1 MRWNPQLASCRISR
15 RTNNFGAVRNF
26 AKAML
31 YPANVYL
38 NLAFLLF
45 GAFLGCVACIV
56 VGKISRRKYFKFRR
70 SLALLLFVVTAVFFA
85 LFFNEARFQSFCADF
100 ALKYVERRFP
110 ALLLYAATGAI
121 CAAFLRSVFP
131 VVSVLY
137 ILFTFCFGIALYKR
151 LPQPQ
156 NFTLTVGETFL
167 RDESSGKEYEIFSGK
182 NLSETDAEC
191 GVAFFVYEI
200 GENAIFPLPHI
211 WYEIAGVTLRDSSGE
226 FQKIRGEDFSS
237 RKIFVTKNSDN
248 FFKKIFY
255 GICDAILD
263 DARLEIFALPKQEIF
278 PALYKA
284 EVRTELSDFR
294 VAFEKIM

>member
-1 MRWNPQLASCRISR
+1 
-15 RTNNFGAVRNF
+15 
-26 AKAML
+26 ML

-38 NLAFLLF
+38 NLAFLFF

-56 VGKISRRKYFKFRR
+56 AGKVSRRKYFKFRL
-70 SLALLLFVVTAVFFA
+70 SLALLLLAVAAIFFA
-85 LFFNEARFQSFCADF
+85 LFFLEARFQSVCAD
-100 ALKYVERRFP
+100 YVLDYAERRFL
-110 ALLLYAATGAI
+110 ALILYAATGAV

-182 NLSETDAEC
+182 NLSETAAEC
-191 GVAFFVYEI
+191 GVAFLVYEI

-211 WYEIAGVTLRDSSGE
+211 WYEIAGASLRDSSGE
-226 FQKIRGEDFSS
+226 FQKIPGEDFPS
-237 RKIFVTKNSDN
+237 RRIFVTKNSDN
-248 FFKKIFY
+248 FFKKSFY
-255 GICDAILD
+255 GICNAILD
-263 DARLEIFALPKQEIF
+263 DARLEIFALPEQEVF
-278 PALYKA
+278 PALYKV
-284 EVRTELSDFR
+284 EVQTTLSDFR

>member
-1 MRWNPQLASCRISR
+1 MSENCE
-15 RTNNFGAVRNF
+15 
-26 AKAML
+26 AML

-38 NLAFLLF
+38 NLAFLFL
-45 GAFLGCVACIV
+45 GAFLGCASCIV
-56 VGKISRRKYFKFRR
+56 AGKISRRKYFKFRF
-70 SLALLLFVVTAVFFA
+70 SLSLLLLVAAVIFFA
-85 LFFNEARFQSFCADF
+85 LFFNEVRFRSLCADF
-100 ALKYVERRFP
+100 VLEYVGRRFP
-110 ALLLYAATGAI
+110 ALFLYAAAGLL

-131 VVSVLY
+131 AVSALY

-167 RDESSGKEYEIFSGK
+167 RDESCGKEYEIFSGK
-182 NLSETDAEC
+182 NLSETDAEG

-211 WYEIAGVTLRDSSGE
+211 WYEIAGATFRNPSGE
-226 FQKIRGEDFSS
+226 FPKIPFEDFSS
-237 RKIFVTKNSDN
+237 RKIFPAKSSDN
-248 FFKKIFY
+248 FLKKFFY
-255 GICDAILD
+255 GICNAILNE
-263 DARLEIFALPKQEIF
+263 ARLEIFALPKPEVF

-284 EVRTELSDFR
+284 EVQATLSDFH

>member
-1 MRWNPQLASCRISR
+1 
-15 RTNNFGAVRNF
+15 
-26 AKAML
+26 ML

-38 NLAFLLF
+38 NLAFLFF
-45 GAFLGCVACIV
+45 GAFLGCGACIV
-56 VGKISRRKYFKFRR
+56 AGKVWRRKYFKFRL
-70 SLALLLFVVTAVFFA
+70 SLAALLLVAAAIFFA
-85 LFFNEARFQSFCADF
+85 LFFFEARFQSYCADF
-100 ALKYVERRFP
+100 VLEYAERRFP
-110 ALLLYAATGAI
+110 ALLLYAATGAL

-156 NFTLTVGETFL
+156 SFTLTVGETFL

-191 GVAFFVYEI
+191 GVAFLVYEI
-200 GENAIFPLPHI
+200 GENALFPLPHI
-211 WYEIAGVTLRDSSGE
+211 WYEIAGATLRDSSGE
-226 FQKIRGEDFSS
+226 FQKISGEDFSS
-237 RKIFVTKNSDN
+237 RRIFSAKDSDN
-248 FFKKIFY
+248 FFKKFFY
-255 GICDAILD
+255 GICNAILD
-263 DARLEIFALPKQEIF
+263 DARLEIFALPEQDVF

-284 EVRTELSDFR
+284 EVQTTLSDFR

>member
-1 MRWNPQLASCRISR
+1 
-15 RTNNFGAVRNF
+15 
-26 AKAML
+26 ML

-38 NLAFLLF
+38 NLAFLFF
-45 GAFLGCVACIV
+45 GAFFGCAACVVA
-56 VGKISRRKYFKFRR
+56 GKVSRRKYFKFRL
-70 SLALLLFVVTAVFFA
+70 SLAALLLVAAAIFLA
-85 LFFNEARFQSFCADF
+85 LFFFEARFQSYCAD
-100 ALKYVERRFP
+100 YVLEYSERRFP
-110 ALLLYAATGAI
+110 ALLLYAATGAL

-137 ILFTFCFGIALYKR
+137 ILFTFCFGIALYRR

-156 NFTLTVGETFL
+156 SFTLTVGETFL

-200 GENAIFPLPHI
+200 GENALFPLPHI
-211 WYEIAGVTLRDSSGE
+211 WYEIAGATLRDSSGG
-226 FQKIRGEDFSS
+226 FQKILGEDFSS
-237 RKIFVTKNSDN
+237 QKIFSVKDSDN
-248 FFKKIFY
+248 FFKNFFY
-255 GICDAILD
+255 GICNAILD
-263 DARLEIFALPKQEIF
+263 DARLEIFALPEQEVF

-284 EVRTELSDFR
+284 EVQTTLSDFR